1 MFIFTNFVQK
11 VDFERTQI
19 QKLIVPLAK
28 FYLFLLYSS
37 LVSWKSCFNAP
48 KVLLNK
54 YFTMQMFITA
64 SFVQKSGFQQSQFKS
79 THFSY
84 FSCFQCRYQG
94 KVVLKLQKL
103 CWTNFFATEIFILAN
118 FVQKRKFKQ
127 LQFKNVGNGTG

>member
-19 QKLIVPLAK
+19 QKLSVPLAK

-37 LVSWKSCFNAP
+37 LVSWKSSFNAP

-64 SFVQKSGFQQSQFKS
+64 SFVQKSGF
-79 THFSY
+79 
-84 FSCFQCRYQG
+84 
-94 KVVLKLQKL
+94 
-103 CWTNFFATEIFILAN
+103 
-118 FVQKRKFKQ
+118 
-127 LQFKNVGNGTG
+127 